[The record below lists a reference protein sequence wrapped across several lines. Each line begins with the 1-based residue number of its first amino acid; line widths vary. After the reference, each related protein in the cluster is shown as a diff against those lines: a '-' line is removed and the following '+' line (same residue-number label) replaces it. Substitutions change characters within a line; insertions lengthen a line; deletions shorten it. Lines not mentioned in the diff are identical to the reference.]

1 MPDFCKN
8 WTFKNEKKALTN
20 LDNVNIAE
28 RLKFRFE
35 RNKNICY
42 IIDILSVKIAYIEKK
57 RKKG

>member
-1 MPDFCKN
+1 M
-8 WTFKNEKKALTN
+8 KKALTN

-42 IIDILSVKIAYIEKK
+42 IIDILSVK
-57 RKKG
+57 